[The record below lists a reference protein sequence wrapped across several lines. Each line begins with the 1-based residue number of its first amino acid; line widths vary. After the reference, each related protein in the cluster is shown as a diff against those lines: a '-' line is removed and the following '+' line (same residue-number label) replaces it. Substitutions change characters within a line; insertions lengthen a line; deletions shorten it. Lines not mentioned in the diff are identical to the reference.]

1 VNVDLYAG
9 ELGYYKFEECPDE
22 GVNPTIGMITDET
35 YTFIQKDKSNYYH
48 PLGFAYFADG
58 AHDGK
63 DELEPSIRPPG
74 SSSSCADTNV
84 CPAPQYFVNG
94 DYVGIYDNGVSGPT
108 VIGDENFGL
117 DAYEPQF
124 FYPIAQWTEKDYTV
138 KLKFN
143 IDDGDSD
150 FFYFCHIHQGMTGR
164 VKLLDSDGDEI
175 LSENLPEIGYAYD
188 TPSEF
193 DLECGT
199 YGIGD
204 SQLPNIECPQTFLC
218 TGESDGTDS
227 DSDLEAFEGCI
238 NAMDCAM
245 FKGMTSTITDTM
257 AGTDLFNYQMIPHHR
272 NAVNMAKAL
281 LKTGVVVC
289 ESTLDTETDACIFEG
304 LLREIINVQNFQ
316 IATMQGL
323 LSEASQAEVSDC
335 EVIPE
340 ISGVL

>member
-9 ELGYYKFEECPDE
+9 ELGYYKFEECD
-22 GVNPTIGMITDET
+22 GVNPTIGMIKDET
-35 YTFIQKDKSNYYH
+35 YTFVQSDKSNYYH
-48 PLGFAYFADG
+48 PLGFAYYADG

-63 DELEPSIRPPG
+63 DELEPTIPPPG
-74 SSSSCADTNV
+74 SLSTCANTKV
-84 CPAPQYFVNG
+84 CPAPQYFING
-94 DYVGIYDNGVSGPT
+94 DYEGVYDNAVDGTT

-124 FYPIAQWTEKDYTV
+124 FYPIAQWTENDYQV

-143 IDDGDSD
+143 IDDGTSD

-164 VKLLDSDGDEI
+164 VKLLDSTDNAI
-175 LSENLPEIGYAYD
+175 LSDDSPEIGYTYD
-188 TPSEF
+188 TPSTF
-193 DLECGT
+193 DLKCGT

-204 SQLPNIECPQTFLC
+204 SQLPNTECPKSFLC
-218 TGESDGTDS
+218 TGVSDGTDS
-227 DSDLEAFEGCI
+227 DEDLEAFEVCI
-238 NAMDCAM
+238 NAMDCLM
-245 FKGMTSTITDTM
+245 FKGMTSAITENI

-289 ESTLDTETDACIFEG
+289 GTDLADDSDEGCILEG

-316 IATMQGL
+316 IKTMQAL
-323 LSEASQAEVSDC
+323 LSEASQEMESDC
-335 EVIPE
+335 EVYPE
-340 ISGVL
+340 ISGYA